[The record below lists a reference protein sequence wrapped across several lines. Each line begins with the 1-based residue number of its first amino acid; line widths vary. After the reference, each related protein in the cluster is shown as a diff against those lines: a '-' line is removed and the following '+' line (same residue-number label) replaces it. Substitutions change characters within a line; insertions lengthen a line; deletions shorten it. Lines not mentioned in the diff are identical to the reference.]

1 MDLRPGENVVHH
13 FWAIAAAWEMIDCP
27 SRQSRQSR
35 QSGQIMVRQICQSL
49 FIVALF
55 STLARA
61 QTAPPAPPPATLPSA
76 AAHYTL
82 KPGIP
87 TLWIVGASAVRNGH
101 DTGNDGQWGWGNP
114 ICSFFDRSR
123 INVID
128 FALGGTSTRT
138 YQSFGLWDHV
148 LGDMKSGD
156 YLLIQFGSNDS
167 SPVNDTARARGT
179 LHGNGEETQEIDNL
193 LTKKHEVVHTFGW
206 YVRKFITDAKAKGA
220 VCEIVLS
227 PDPKNSWKD
236 GKTERSTNFTD
247 WDTAAAKQENVP
259 FVDANEL
266 IAEKYDAA
274 GQDAVTKEY
283 FPEGETEHTDWAG
296 AILNARRIVEG
307 IKGIDQCDLRNYLLA
322 NLPAE
327 LPLPSGKAR

>member
-1 MDLRPGENVVHH
+1 MPARTKANTAAR
-13 FWAIAAAWEMIDCP
+13 AIIT
-27 SRQSRQSR
+27 
-35 QSGQIMVRQICQSL
+35 IC
-49 FIVALF
+49 AL
-55 STLARA
+55 STLARG
-61 QTAPPAPPPATLPSA
+61 QTPVQTRPAPPVLPSA

-82 KPGIP
+82 STNLP

-101 DTGNDGQWGWGNP
+101 DTGGNGQWGWGNP
-114 ICSFFDRSR
+114 IASFFDRSR
-123 INVID
+123 INVVN

-148 LGDMKSGD
+148 LGDMKPGD

-193 LTKKHEVVHTFGW
+193 LTKKHEVVHTYGW
-206 YVRKFITDAKAKGA
+206 YIRKFITDARVKSAT
-220 VCEIVLS
+220 CEIVLS

-236 GKTERSTNFTD
+236 GKTVRSANFTE
-247 WDTAAAKQENVP
+247 WDKAAASQENVP

-274 GQDAVTKEY
+274 GQDAVTQTY

-296 AILNARRIVEG
+296 AILNARCIVAG
-307 IKGIDQCDLRNYLLA
+307 IRGLEHCDLANYLLP
-322 NLPAE
+322 NPPADI
-327 LPLPSGKAR
+327 PLPSGKAR

>member
-1 MDLRPGENVVHH
+1 MV
-13 FWAIAAAWEMIDCP
+13 
-27 SRQSRQSR
+27 
-35 QSGQIMVRQICQSL
+35 GQIHHPP
-49 FIVALF
+49 FIVLF
-55 STLARA
+55 LSTAVLA
-61 QTAPPAPPPATLPSA
+61 QTTPPPSPPATLPSA

-82 KPGIP
+82 KPGLP

-114 ICSFFDRSR
+114 IGSFFDRSR
-123 INVID
+123 INVVN

-138 YQSFGLWDHV
+138 YQSLGLWAHV
-148 LGDMKSGD
+148 LADMKSGD

-179 LHGNGEETQEIDNL
+179 LPGNGEETQEIDNL

-206 YVRKFITDAKAKGA
+206 YIRKYITDAKAKGA

-227 PDPKNSWKD
+227 PDPKNTWKD
-236 GKTERSTNFTD
+236 GKTARSTNFTE
-247 WDTAAAKQENVP
+247 WDTAAARQENVP

-274 GQDAVTKEY
+274 GQDAVTREY
-283 FPEGETEHTDWAG
+283 FPDGETEHTDWAG
-296 AILNARRIVEG
+296 AILNARCIVEG
-307 IKGIDQCDLRNYLLA
+307 IKGIDQCDLRNYILA
-322 NLPAE
+322 NPPMD